1 MQAAAHTPGGFGG
14 VPQSV
19 GKEFVGADDAPIAPQ
34 AGARGR
40 AAGIMF
46 CTADGE
52 TLLMHRGAGGDFPH
66 TWGFPGGHL
75 EEGETLED
83 AARREALEETGYI
96 YDGPLHMLH
105 DDGQFAT
112 YRAAVDEPFPVT
124 ICDESSGFTWA
135 ARDSMPTPLHP
146 GVADTLRI
154 ARADTELAIAELMAE
169 GVLPSPQRVGNMWLW
184 RLRITG
190 TGTAYRSKLGEHV
203 YRPPEH
209 YLNSEFLARC
219 TGLPVVWE
227 HPEKNVLDSKEF
239 SDRVIGS
246 IMLAFIAGQDVDGIA
261 RVYDDA
267 ANQLMSATQMSTSP
281 TVVFAESSDNATV
294 TLENGEPLL
303 IEGKPYLL
311 DHLAICEQG
320 VWDKG
325 GAPTG
330 VDLTN
335 QEVTEMPNARAD
347 DDTPKADGGPAG
359 SAPEFEKHLTS
370 LADSLCKI
378 NARMDAWEAKE
389 KEKADAAEK
398 AMADA
403 AKKDAVPAEPMP
415 VAADSEE
422 EDKAKADAQSK
433 ADSAYAAYG
442 QSAPRALQGETALA
456 YRRRLASK
464 LKQHSPNWKDVDLA
478 GVADSTV
485 MGLAEAQIYADAV
498 AASRVP
504 SEVPQ
509 GTLREVVKQGAYGR
523 TMIEFQGS
531 PNAWMSAFR
540 APFQR
545 ITGFTKGDK

>member
-19 GKEFVGADDAPIAPQ
+19 DAAEPIAP
-34 AGARGR
+34 RGR
-40 AAGIMF
+40 AAGILF
-46 CTADGE
+46 TTPDGAS
-52 TLLMHRGAGGDFPH
+52 LLMHRGGGGDFPH
-66 TWGFPGGHL
+66 TWGFPGGHQ
-75 EEGETLED
+75 EEGETLEEC
-83 AARREALEETGYI
+83 ARREALEETGHA
-96 YDGPLHMLH
+96 YDGPLNLIH

-112 YRAAVDEPFPVT
+112 YRATVGEQFPVT

-135 ARDSMPTPLHP
+135 ARDAMPTPLHP

-154 ARADTELAIAELMAE
+154 ARADTEMAIAELMAE
-169 GVLPSPQRVGNMWLW
+169 GILPSPQRAGNMWLW
-184 RLRITG
+184 RMRITG

-209 YLNSEFLARC
+209 YLTSEFLTRC
-219 TGLPVVWE
+219 NGLPVVWE
-227 HPEKNVLDSKEF
+227 HPAKNVLDSTEY
-239 SDRVIGS
+239 SDRVVGS
-246 IMLAFIAGQDVDGIA
+246 IMLAFIAGEDVDGIA
-261 RVYDDA
+261 RVYDDS
-267 ANQLMSATQMSTSP
+267 ANQIMSSKQMSTSP

-330 VDLTN
+330 VNLTN

-347 DDTPKADGGPAG
+347 DDTAKADAGPAG

-370 LADSLCKI
+370 LADAVGKL
-378 NARMDAWEAKE
+378 NARFDSMEAKE
-389 KEKADAAEK
+389 KAKADAEEAEK
-398 AMADA
+398 AKADA
-403 AKKDAVPAEPMP
+403 TAKKDAMPSEPMP
-415 VAADSEE
+415 VAADAEE
-422 EDKAKADAQSK
+422 DDKAKADAQAK
-433 ADSAYAAYG
+433 ADSAYAAFG

-456 YRRRLASK
+456 YRRRLAAK
-464 LKQHSPNWKDVDLA
+464 LKQHSPNWKDVDLS

-485 MGLAEAQIYADAV
+485 MGIAEVQIYADAV

-504 SEVPQ
+504 TEVPR

-523 TMIEFQGS
+523 TMIEFEGS
-531 PNAWMSAFR
+531 PNAWMSSFR